1 MDRNGLE
8 ELTMMR
14 NNSRKTNGFRFLVVC
29 LLAFSANCFASRG
42 NADDSTAG
50 IGGSKPTQIA
60 AGAQEEKKA
69 VLELIRDGKSSEIT
83 DDRAEK
89 FVTMMRAQFPY
100 ESLRPR
106 LAYEPKS
113 TKPQNIR
120 LLSQVVTSDIVD
132 YESKKGKGNRTDGE
146 EVRPKSLELLHKET
160 VRDFIARDGNGFG
173 RTPPPSA
180 VYLEITC
187 YPPIPFDSISDASK
201 NNNAGQPVKEDSFS
215 GDFPSP
221 YRSIEGEERRGSLA
235 AHVANDKNKFAIEY
249 PLMIP
254 SRKFFDRLH
263 RTTRDEFV
271 SPSRSGHVKSV
282 DQVSGFAPH
291 RLDRRPNIEPWDH
304 RSSILFR
311 DILLEKPGRG
321 IRGNLDIDKDDLDAF
336 REIDRTA
343 PTDAVWLLRSLEL
356 VSLLKHKSP
365 VAYVSSYLPDM
376 EKLAN
381 VETRSLHPFEKESLP
396 RLEFDEDLVI
406 AARTN
411 EIRLLGSIRASAS
424 CLKCH
429 EVETGTLLGAFSYHL
444 TRAVPMK
451 DRTSSQR
458 GQGAS
463 HKP

>member
-1 MDRNGLE
+1 M
-8 ELTMMR
+8 TQ
-14 NNSRKTNGFRFLVVC
+14 NNNRKAIGFHFLFVFFLANSTNY
-29 LLAFSANCFASRG
+29 FASFG
-42 NADDSTAG
+42 NTDDSTAG
-50 IGGSKPTQIA
+50 VGGTKPTKLPA
-60 AGAQEEKKA
+60 DSQEEKKA
-69 VLELIRDGKSSEIT
+69 VLALIRDGKSSEIT

-89 FVTMMRAQFPY
+89 FVMMMRAQFPC
-100 ESLRPR
+100 ESLRSR

-113 TKPQNIR
+113 TKPQSVR
-120 LLSQVVTSDIVD
+120 LLSQVVASDLID
-132 YESKKGKGNRTDGE
+132 YESKKGKGNRTDGQ

-160 VRDFIARDGNGFG
+160 VRNFIARDGNGFG

-180 VYLEITC
+180 IYLELEC
-187 YPPIPFDSISDASK
+187 DPPIPFDSISDTSK
-201 NNNAGQPVKEDSFS
+201 NNPAGQLVKEESFA

-235 AHVANDKNKFAIEY
+235 TAVANDKKKLAKEY

-271 SPSRSGHVKSV
+271 APSRSGQIVSV
-282 DQVSGFAPH
+282 DQVSGFVPH
-291 RLDRRPNIEPWDH
+291 RLDRRPKIEPWDH

-311 DILLEKPGRG
+311 DIQLEKPGIG
-321 IRGNLDIDKDDLDAF
+321 IRGNDKIDKKDLDAF

-343 PTDAVWLLRSLEL
+343 PADAVWLLRSLEL
-356 VSLLKHKSP
+356 VSLLKHESP
-365 VAYVSSYLPDM
+365 VAYISSYLPDM

-429 EVETGTLLGAFSYHL
+429 EVELGTLLGAFSYHL

-451 DRTSSQR
+451 DRTLPQR
-458 GQGAS
+458 GQQVER
-463 HKP
+463 KP

>member
-1 MDRNGLE
+1 M
-8 ELTMMR
+8 TQ
-14 NNSRKTNGFRFLVVC
+14 NNSRKPLGFRFLSFCFLVI
-29 LLAFSANCFASRG
+29 STNHFASRG

-50 IGGSKPTQIA
+50 AGDSKPTQLA
-60 AGAQEEKKA
+60 AGSQEEKKA
-69 VLELIRDGKSSEIT
+69 VLAMIRDSKSSEIT

-106 LAYEPKS
+106 LPYDRKS
-113 TKPQNIR
+113 TKPQSVR
-120 LLSQVVTSDIVD
+120 LLSQVVMSGLID
-132 YESKKGKGNRTDGE
+132 YESKKGKGNRTDGQ

-180 VYLEITC
+180 IYLELTC
-187 YPPIPFDSISDASK
+187 NPPIPFDSISAASK
-201 NNNAGQPVKEDSFS
+201 NNDAGMIVPEDKFS

-235 AHVANDKNKFAIEY
+235 TAVANDKKKFAIEH

-263 RTTRDEFV
+263 QSTRDEFV
-271 SPSRSGHVKSV
+271 SPSRSGHVLSV

-291 RLDRRPNIEPWDH
+291 RLDRRPKIEPWDY

-311 DILLEKPGRG
+311 DIQIEKPGRG
-321 IRGNLDIDKDDLDAF
+321 IRGNLEIDKEDLDAL
-336 REIDRTA
+336 REIDRKA

-356 VSLLKHKSP
+356 VSLLKHESP

-381 VETRSLHPFEKESLP
+381 VETRPLHPFEKASLP

-411 EIRLLGSIRASAS
+411 EIRLMGSIRASAS

-451 DRTSSQR
+451 DRTSPQR
-458 GQGAS
+458 GQQIER
-463 HKP
+463 KP

>member
-1 MDRNGLE
+1 MTQNK
-8 ELTMMR
+8 
-14 NNSRKTNGFRFLVVC
+14 NRKAMGFRFLFVC
-29 LLAFSANCFASRG
+29 FVAISTNYFASRG

-50 IGGSKPTQIA
+50 IGGTKSDQLSESS
-60 AGAQEEKKA
+60 QEEKKA
-69 VLELIRDGKSSEIT
+69 TLDLIRNGKSSEIT

-106 LAYEPKS
+106 LAYETKL
-113 TKPQNIR
+113 TKPQR
-120 LLSQVVTSDIVD
+120 VRKLSQVVVSDLID
-132 YESKKGKGNRTDGE
+132 YESKKGKGHRTSGE
-146 EVRPKSLELLHKET
+146 HVRPNSLELLHKET
-160 VRDFIARDGNGFG
+160 VRDFVARDGNGFG

-180 VYLEITC
+180 IYLELTC
-187 YPPIPFDSISDASK
+187 NPPIPFDSVSDTSK
-201 NNNAGQPVKEDSFS
+201 TNTAGQLVKEDSFS

-221 YRSIEGEERRGSLA
+221 YRSIEGDERRGSLA
-235 AHVANDKNKFAIEY
+235 AHVANDIKRFAIEF

-254 SRKFFDRLH
+254 SRKFFDRLYQS
-263 RTTRDEFV
+263 TRDEFV
-271 SPSRSGHVKSV
+271 SPRRSGHVMSV
-282 DQVSGFAPH
+282 DQVSGFVPH
-291 RLDRRPNIEPWDH
+291 RLDRRPQIEPWDY

-311 DILLEKPGRG
+311 DMHLEKPGMG
-321 IRGNLDIDKDDLDAF
+321 IRGNDKIDKEDLDAF

-343 PTDAVWLLRSLEL
+343 PKDAVWLLRSLEL
-356 VSLLKHKSP
+356 VSLLQHDTP

-381 VETRSLHPFEKESLP
+381 VETRPLHSFEKESLP
-396 RLEFDEDLVI
+396 KLEFDEDLVI

-444 TRAVPMK
+444 TRALPMK
-451 DRTSSQR
+451 DRTSPQR
-458 GQGAS
+458 GQQVER
-463 HKP
+463 KP